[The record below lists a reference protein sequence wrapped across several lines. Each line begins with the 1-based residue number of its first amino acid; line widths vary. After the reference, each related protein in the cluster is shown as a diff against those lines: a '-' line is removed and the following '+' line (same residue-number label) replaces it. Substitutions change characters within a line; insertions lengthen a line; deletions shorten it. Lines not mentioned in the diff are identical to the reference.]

1 VVLLRPRPAA
11 PPLLAAGTIPSLRS
25 WPVPLPRPCFAC
37 LPRRTVGG
45 AVTVRWPG
53 LVGRPGLTGGTVAIL
68 RTWHR
73 TPVLTGSTISALLAG
88 RAIAA
93 LLASR
98 AIAALLTASAIT
110 ALLHTSATPPLAA
123 ALPLPAAAPLLA
135 ARAVLGLRLRPG
147 RLPRL
152 TARTVGP
159 QRVRPATPGLRR
171 IRARPRHR
179 C

>member
-53 LVGRPGLTGGTVAIL
+53 LVGRPGLPGGTVAIL

-73 TPVLTGSTISALLAG
+73 TPLLTGSTISALLAG

-93 LLASR
+93 LLA
-98 AIAALLTASAIT
+98 ASAIA

>member
-93 LLASR
+93 LL
-98 AIAALLTASAIT
+98 TASAIA

-152 TARTVGP
+152 TARIVGP